1 MRGCGRARACPC
13 DESVRTDVSLS
24 LPRYARF
31 VYAWGMRNVTIIGG
45 GAAGLAAAVAAAQAG
60 ARVVVLEAGKRVGQK
75 ILKTGNGRCNLT
87 NTQVSPTDYR
97 EPFYVAPFIEAYPAD
112 RVLDFFD
119 KIGLLTVEEEDGRV
133 YPLSNSANTVLDVL
147 RTACT
152 RLGVETHCEHE
163 VVDMQPVGGGFEIT
177 CSNGKRYA
185 ADRVIVATGGGSVLL
200 SRVGHTITHLQPVL
214 CPLKTD
220 TKPLRGLS
228 GVRAHAK
235 VSAYETEEDTAPF
248 AWQFGEVLFRDYGLS
263 GIVIFDMSREVD
275 AGDWLGMDFLPQVT
289 ETDCCEW
296 LSTKYENMC
305 KCANEY
311 ATSPPTYSEL
321 LSGVF
326 HTRLNDAIV
335 RKAGCKPSAPAL
347 AESIPAIVEV
357 AKDFRVRI
365 TGLGDASKAQVTRGG
380 AAIDE
385 FDVLTFESKL
395 VPGLFAAGE
404 TLSVDGRCGGFNLH
418 WAWASGVAAG
428 MASAGK

>member
-1 MRGCGRARACPC
+1 MRAA
-13 DESVRTDVSLS
+13 DSL
-24 LPRYARF
+24 LPPRPARF

-45 GAAGLAAAVAAAQAG
+45 GAAGLAAAIAAAQAG
-60 ARVVVLEAGKRVGQK
+60 AHVAVLEAGKRVGQK

-87 NTQVSPTDYR
+87 NTQVSPTDYS
-97 EPFYVAPFIEAYPAD
+97 EPFYVAPFIETYPAD

-119 KIGLLTVEEEDGRV
+119 EIGLLTVEEEDGKV

-147 RTACT
+147 RNACA
-152 RLGVETHCEHE
+152 RFGVETHCEHE
-163 VVDMQPVGGGFEIT
+163 VVDVQSAEGGFEIT
-177 CSNGKRYA
+177 CSNGKRYS
-185 ADRVIVATGGGSVLL
+185 ADRVIVTTGGGSALL

-220 TKPLRGLS
+220 TRPLRGLS

-235 VSAYETEEDTAPF
+235 VSAYEFEEDYEPF
-248 AWQFGEVLFRDYGLS
+248 AWLYGEVLFRDYGLS

-289 ETDCCEW
+289 DADCCEW
-296 LSTKYENMC
+296 LSSKYENMC
-305 KCANEY
+305 KCADEHT
-311 ATSPPTYSEL
+311 TSHPTYSEL
-321 LSGVF
+321 MNGVF

-347 AESIPAIVEV
+347 AESIPAIVRI
-357 AKDFRVRI
+357 AKDFRVQI

-385 FDVLTFESKL
+385 FDALTFESKL

-418 WAWASGVAAG
+418 WAWASGIAAG
-428 MASAGK
+428 TASAGE